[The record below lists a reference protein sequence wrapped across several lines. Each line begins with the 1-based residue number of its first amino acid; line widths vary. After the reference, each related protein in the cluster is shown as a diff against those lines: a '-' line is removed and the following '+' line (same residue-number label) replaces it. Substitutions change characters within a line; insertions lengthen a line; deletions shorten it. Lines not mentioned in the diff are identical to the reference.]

1 MRYRS
6 LCQRATRMSRFH
18 QVVRMLGGM
27 RVYQI
32 LTNLHEL
39 LKSMYQLTACESAK

>member
-1 MRYRS
+1 
-6 LCQRATRMSRFH
+6 MSNGHPHVPIH

-32 LTNLHEL
+32 LTNLYEL

>member
-1 MRYRS
+1 MWNALPFVR
-6 LCQRATRMSRFH
+6 CKGHH
-18 QVVRMLGGM
+18 QVVRMLGGI

-39 LKSMYQLTACESAK
+39 LESLYQLTACESVK